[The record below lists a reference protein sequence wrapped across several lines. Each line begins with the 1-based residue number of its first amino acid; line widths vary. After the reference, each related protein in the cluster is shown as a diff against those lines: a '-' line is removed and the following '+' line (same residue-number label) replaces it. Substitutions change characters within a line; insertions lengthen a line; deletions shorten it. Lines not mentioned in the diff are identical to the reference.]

1 MKKHILQEN
10 YERFFVKNSLN
21 EYSLSDSDNLW
32 DPNGVEDR
40 QIILKALKK
49 DNAEM
54 KGILNKLKSYVH
66 PNHHYLYFK
75 EKKDVYKNT

>member
-1 MKKHILQEN
+1 MEEQKN
-10 YERFFVKNSLN
+10 VKVV
-21 EYSLSDSDNLW
+21 EIV
-32 DPNGVEDR
+32 PKVVEDE
-40 QIILKALKK
+40 LKALKK

-75 EKKDVYKNT
+75 EKKDV